1 MRTPLFAATL
11 LAAASLPVA
20 AVDLPYRA
28 AGLDERAAAA
38 ILLDRLA
45 YGARPGELERVLDLG
60 LENWVERQLAAAA
73 PEAALETRLTAFP
86 ALLMSHAERVA
97 RYPGGGL
104 VSAHARRFY
113 DLIPPPNTP
122 VDNDWRNRKLA
133 RFREEQGFLTP
144 EKELQNELQGQKIV
158 RAVYAENQLR
168 EVLTDLWFNHFHVSA
183 ASFRARPW
191 LLAYEQEAIR
201 PQVLGRFRDLLQAA
215 EQHPAMLQYLLE
227 TTPGTPLDPQRS
239 LLAARLAQ
247 RPAEF
252 RAAVQ
257 AELQELEEE
266 QEMILPRQFRYN
278 GAANRDHARVLL
290 ELHTLGPDAAYDEED
305 LDGIARAFTGWST
318 RPLGPTPQWFAGALT
333 QARQAGFVRQSSFLF
348 RADWHDAG
356 AKRVLGLRLPA
367 GGGVEEGERI
377 LDRLAAHP
385 ATARHV
391 AHRLAARFVADEP
404 PPRLVDALARRY
416 RRSDGDLAQLMR
428 TLLESPDFWQAAAQ
442 RNQLKTPFEYAVSA
456 LRASGRE
463 LEDARALATW
473 IERMGQPLYGHLTPD
488 GEPEQATH
496 WLRPDSLQQRL
507 AFATAPDLDLDLAV
521 ADPAFQLK

>member
-1 MRTPLFAATL
+1 MRPFCL
-11 LAAASLPVA
+11 LSLLMAGAVALPAAAL
-20 AVDLPYRA
+20 DLPYRA
-28 AGLDERAAAA
+28 AGLDERTAAT

-60 LENWVERQLAAAA
+60 LETWVERQLAAAA
-73 PEAALETRLTAFP
+73 PEATLETRLTAFP
-86 ALLMSHAERVA
+86 ALRMSHQDCVA
-97 RYPGGGL
+97 RYPGSGL
-104 VSAHARRFY
+104 VSAHARRFH

-144 EKELQNELQGQKIV
+144 EKELQDELLGQKIV

-168 EVLTDLWFNHFHVSA
+168 EVLTDFWFNHFHVSA

-191 LLAYEQEAIR
+191 VLAYEQEAIR
-201 PQVLGRFRDLLQAA
+201 PQVLGSFRELLQAA
-215 EQHPAMLQYLLE
+215 EKHPAMLQYLLE
-227 TTPGTPLDPQRS
+227 TAPGTPLDPQRS
-239 LLAARLAQ
+239 LLTQLLAQ
-247 RPAEF
+247 RPAAF
-252 RAAVQ
+252 AAAVQ

-266 QEMILPRQFRYN
+266 QEIILPRQFRFN

-290 ELHTLGPDAAYDEED
+290 EVHTLGPGAAYGEKD
-305 LDGIARAFTGWST
+305 LDDVARAFTGWST
-318 RPLGPTPQWFAGALT
+318 RPLGPSPQWFARGLT
-333 QARQAGFVRQSSFLF
+333 QALQAGFVQQGSFLF

-356 AKRVLGLRLPA
+356 AKRVLGQRLPA
-367 GGGVEEGERI
+367 DGGVEEGERI

-391 AHRLAARFVADEP
+391 AHKLAARFVADEP
-404 PPRLVDALARRY
+404 PPRLVEALARRY

-442 RNQLKTPFEYAVSA
+442 RNKLKTPFEYAVSA
-456 LRASGRE
+456 LRATGSE
-463 LEDARALATW
+463 VQDVRALATW

-488 GEPEQATH
+488 GQPEHATH
-496 WLRPDSLQQRL
+496 WLQPDALQNRL
-507 AFATAPDLDLDLAV
+507 AFAAALNLPVT
-521 ADPAFQLK
+521 DPTFQLK

>member
-1 MRTPLFAATL
+1 MRRHLLVSTL
-11 LAAASLPVA
+11 LAALSLPAA

-28 AGLDERAAAA
+28 AGLDEPAAAA

-60 LENWVERQLAAAA
+60 LETWVERQLAAAE

-86 ALLMSHAERVA
+86 ALRMSHQERVA
-97 RYPGGGL
+97 RYPGSGL

-144 EKELQNELQGQKIV
+144 EKELQDELQGQKVV
-158 RAVYAENQLR
+158 RAVHAENQLR
-168 EVLTDLWFNHFHVSA
+168 EVLTDLWVNHFHVSA

-191 LLAYEQEAIR
+191 VLAYEQEAIR
-201 PQVLGRFRDLLQAA
+201 PHVLGRFRELLQAA
-215 EQHPAMLQYLLE
+215 EKHPAMLQYLLE
-227 TTPGTPLDPQRS
+227 TVPGTPLDPQRS
-239 LLAARLAQ
+239 LLAHLLAQ

-252 RAAVQ
+252 RAVVQ
-257 AELQELEEE
+257 AELQALEEE

-290 ELHTLGPDAAYDEED
+290 ELHTLGPAAAYGEADM
-305 LDGIARAFTGWST
+305 DGIARAFTGWST
-318 RPLGPTPQWFAGALT
+318 RPLGPSPQWFAGVLT
-333 QARQAGFVRQSSFLF
+333 QAQQAGFVQQGSFLF

-356 AKRVLGLRLPA
+356 AKRALGRRLPA

-377 LDRLAAHP
+377 LDLLAAHP

-391 AHRLAARFVADEP
+391 AYKLAARFVADEP
-404 PPRLVDALARRY
+404 PPRLVEALARRY

-428 TLLESPDFWQAAAQ
+428 TLLESPEFWQAAAP
-442 RNQLKTPFEYAVSA
+442 RSKLKTPFEYAVSA
-456 LRASGRE
+456 LRASGSE
-463 LEDARALATW
+463 VQDARALAVW

-488 GEPEQATH
+488 GQPEQATH
-496 WLRPDSLQQRL
+496 WLQPDSLQQRL
-507 AFATAPDLDLDLAV
+507 AFAAALNLAV
-521 ADPAFQLK
+521 TDPDFQLK